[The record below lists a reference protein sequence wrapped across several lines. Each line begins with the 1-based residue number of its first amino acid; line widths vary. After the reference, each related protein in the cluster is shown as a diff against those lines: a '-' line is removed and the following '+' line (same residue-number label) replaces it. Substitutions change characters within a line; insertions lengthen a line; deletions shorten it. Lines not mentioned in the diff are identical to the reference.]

1 MKFKL
6 IKILTLVFFLLFFI
20 FLIVNFKNLL
30 ENFIEDRFSKITE
43 HRVKLSLNK
52 FNLFSGTFELNKIE
66 IENKKNF
73 FNQNIFEA
81 KTVIIRINS
90 RSYFRN
96 PVIIQKVIF
105 SEPKIFFEIK
115 NIVKKKKE
123 EKIQDNL
130 KIIEKINNKE
140 EPKIY
145 PKKNKDKNFIIYDLE
160 INDSV
165 AHIKYDGNEQNL
177 VIPLSKMNFSNV
189 GNSANKENKF
199 QHYKDI
205 MKLILN
211 DIFLRIPDEKLR
223 NLIKQNYKI
232 K

>member
-1 MKFKL
+1 MNRKL
-6 IKILTLVFFLLFFI
+6 IKILTSVFFLLIFI
-20 FLIVNFKNLL
+20 FLIFNFKNLL
-30 ENFIEDRFSKITE
+30 ENFIEDRFSKFTE
-43 HRVKLSLNK
+43 HTVKLSLNK
-52 FNLFSGTFELNKIE
+52 FNLISGILELNEIE
-66 IENKKNF
+66 IENKENF
-73 FNQNIFEA
+73 FNQNIFES
-81 KTVIIRINS
+81 KKVIIIIDP

-96 PVIIQKVIF
+96 LVIIKKAIF
-105 SEPKIFFEIK
+105 YEPKIFFEIK
-115 NIVKKKKE
+115 NIFKKKKD

-145 PKKNKDKNFIIYDLE
+145 PKKNNDKNFIIYDLE
-160 INDSV
+160 INNSV
-165 AHIKYDGNEQNL
+165 AHIKYEGNKQNL
-177 VIPLSKMNFSNV
+177 VIPLSEMNFSNV

-211 DIFLRIPDEKLR
+211 DIFLRIPDERLR
-223 NLIKQNYKI
+223 NLIKENYKI

>member
-1 MKFKL
+1 MKRKL
-6 IKILTLVFFLLFFI
+6 VKILTLVFFLSISI
-20 FLIVNFKNLL
+20 FLIFNSKKFL
-30 ENFIEDRFSKITE
+30 ENFIENRFSKFTE
-43 HRVKLSLNK
+43 HKVNLNLNK
-52 FNLFSGTFELNKIE
+52 FNLFSGIFELDKIE
-66 IENKKNF
+66 IENKENF

-81 KTVIIRINS
+81 KKVIIRINP
-90 RSYFRN
+90 RSYFTN
-96 PVIIQKVIF
+96 LIIIQKVSF
-105 SEPKIFFEIK
+105 YEPKIFFEIK

-140 EPKIY
+140 KPKIY
-145 PKKNKDKNFIIYDLE
+145 PKKNNDKNFLIYNLE
-160 INDSV
+160 INNSV
-165 AHIKYDGNEQNL
+165 ANIKYEGNEQNL
-177 VIPLSKMNFSNV
+177 VIPLSEMNFSNV
-189 GNSANKENKF
+189 GNSASKENKF

-211 DIFLRIPDEKLR
+211 DIFLRIPDERLR